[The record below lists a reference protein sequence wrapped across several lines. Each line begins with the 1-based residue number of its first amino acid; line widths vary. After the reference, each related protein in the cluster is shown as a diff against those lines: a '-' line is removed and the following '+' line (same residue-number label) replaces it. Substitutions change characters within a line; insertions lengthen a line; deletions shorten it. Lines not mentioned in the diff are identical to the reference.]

1 MLLKMTATTAYI
13 YLTRLSQVY
22 KDHQFF
28 TFSYDIDIEFETVQS
43 IEITSVEMVQSSVE
57 ILEN

>member
-1 MLLKMTATTAYI
+1 MTATTAYI

-43 IEITSVEMVQSSVE
+43 IEITGVEMVQSSVE